1 MLEMSPQGD
10 PSKLEE
16 FAHRLKA
23 IERSP
28 VPAAEASADVSAE
41 LAELR
46 ERLAELEERPAD
58 GGAGD
63 PRVSEVLGR
72 IESIERSLPADGAVP
87 SDPRVS
93 ELIARVEALSAASSS
108 EDSGGGTVLLREIKD
123 RLEALESASTDGPLG
138 SLNAELSARFAEIE
152 ERFSQTGSGSSS
164 GDSGEFSALL
174 QQESEKWSQL
184 TRKTLSDVGE
194 LRQQV
199 AALENREAPEGSGE
213 AGGAATPNLEA
224 IGKAISSSLNGAEVK
239 ALRSQMYFIYFTIG
253 MLWALGLYFLFTS

>member
-1 MLEMSPQGD
+1 M
-10 PSKLEE
+10 
-16 FAHRLKA
+16 
-23 IERSP
+23 
-28 VPAAEASADVSAE
+28 
-41 LAELR
+41 
-46 ERLAELEERPAD
+46 
-58 GGAGD
+58 
-63 PRVSEVLGR
+63 
-72 IESIERSLPADGAVP
+72 
-87 SDPRVS
+87 
-93 ELIARVEALSAASSS
+93 
-108 EDSGGGTVLLREIKD
+108 
-123 RLEALESASTDGPLG
+123 G

-152 ERFSQTGSGSSS
+152 ERFSQAGIGSSA

-199 AALENREAPEGSGE
+199 AALENREASEGSGE
-213 AGGAATPNLEA
+213 AGEAATPNLEA